1 LSIPLDF
8 TDLALALGLIAI
20 AIAISFWQQLGLEGQ
35 FLLAT
40 LRTLVQLAVV
50 GYVLAVVL
58 DLDQPNPWLIL
69 AFGLLMLT
77 LVSLVT
83 RNRISQKVPK
93 LFPWVWGS
101 LGLSAVLIVGYAQL
115 LVIQPTPLY
124 SPQYLIPLLA
134 AILGNAMNAAS
145 IAGERLV
152 TTLNRSQIEIETHL
166 SLGATPTEAVKLYRT
181 EAIRA
186 GLLPTL
192 NSMTIVGIA
201 TLPGI
206 LTGQL
211 LAGVDPLD
219 AVSYQILILLAIA
232 VANLIATLVLTAGIC
247 RQFFNPEAQLQ
258 KF

>member
-1 LSIPLDF
+1 LLIPLDF
-8 TDLALALGLIAI
+8 TDLALALGLIVI
-20 AIAISFWQQLGLEGQ
+20 AIALSFWQQLGLEGQ

-40 LRTLVQLAVV
+40 ARTIVQLAVA

-58 DLDQPNPWLIL
+58 DPDQPNPGLVL
-69 AFGLLMLT
+69 VFGLLMLT
-77 LVSLVT
+77 LVTVVT
-83 RNRISQKVPK
+83 RNRISKKVPR
-93 LFPWVWGS
+93 LFPWVWAS

-134 AILGNAMNAAS
+134 VILGNAMNAAA
-145 IAGERLV
+145 ITGERLV
-152 TTLNRSQIEIETHL
+152 TTLNRSQVEIETHL
-166 SLGATPTEAVKLYRT
+166 SLGATPTQALKPYRREAM
-181 EAIRA
+181 RA

-211 LAGVDPLD
+211 LGGVDPLD
-219 AVSYQILILLAIA
+219 AVSYQILILLMIT
-232 VANLIATLVLTAGIC
+232 VANLIAILVLSTGIC
-247 RQFFNPEAQLQ
+247 RQFFNAEAQLQ
-258 KF
+258 KI

>member
-1 LSIPLDF
+1 MLIPLDF
-8 TDLALALGLIAI
+8 TDLALALGLITI
-20 AIAISFWQQLGLEGQ
+20 ACALSFWQQLGLEGQ
-35 FLLAT
+35 LLLAT
-40 LRTLVQLAVV
+40 VRTIVQLGVA
-50 GYVLAVVL
+50 GYVLAVVF
-58 DLDQPNPWLIL
+58 DPARPNPWLIL

-77 LVSLVT
+77 LVTVVT
-83 RNRISQKVPK
+83 RNRISKK
-93 LFPWVWGS
+93 LPRLIFWVWGS

-115 LVIQPTPLY
+115 LVIQPTPFY

-152 TTLNRSQIEIETHL
+152 TTLNYSQTEIETHL
-166 SLGATPTEAVKLYRT
+166 SLGATPTQAVKLYRS

-192 NSMTIVGIA
+192 NSMAIVGIV

-211 LAGVDPLD
+211 LAGADPLD
-219 AVSYQILILLAIA
+219 AASYQIVILLAIA
-232 VANLIATLVLTAGIC
+232 VSNLVATLVLTAGIC
-247 RQFFNPEAQLQ
+247 RQYFNAEAQLQ

>member
-1 LSIPLDF
+1 
-8 TDLALALGLIAI
+8 
-20 AIAISFWQQLGLEGQ
+20 
-35 FLLAT
+35 
-40 LRTLVQLAVV
+40 
-50 GYVLAVVL
+50 
-58 DLDQPNPWLIL
+58 
-69 AFGLLMLT
+69 
-77 LVSLVT
+77 
-83 RNRISQKVPK
+83 
-93 LFPWVWGS
+93 

-166 SLGATPTEAVKLYRT
+166 SLGATPTQAVKLYRT

-258 KF
+258 TF

>member
-1 LSIPLDF
+1 MLIPLDF
-8 TDLALALGLIAI
+8 TDLALVLGLIAI
-20 AIAISFWQQLGLEGQ
+20 AIALSFWQQLGLEGQ
-35 FLLAT
+35 LLLAAV
-40 LRTLVQLAVV
+40 RTFVQLAVA

-58 DLDQPNPWLIL
+58 DPEQPNPWLIL

-77 LVSLVT
+77 LVGIVT
-83 RNRISQKVPK
+83 RNRIGKKVPRL
-93 LFPWVWGS
+93 LFWVWGS
-101 LGLSAVLIVGYAQL
+101 LGLSAVLIVGYAQF

-124 SPQYLIPLLA
+124 NPQYLIPLLA

-145 IAGERLV
+145 ISGERLV
-152 TTLNRSQIEIETHL
+152 AALNRSQTEIETHL
-166 SLGATPTEAVKLYRT
+166 SLGATPRQAAKSYRT
-181 EAIRA
+181 EAIRT

-192 NSMTIVGIA
+192 NSMAIVGIA

-211 LAGVDPLD
+211 LVGVDPLD

-232 VANLIATLVLTAGIC
+232 AANLIATLVLTAGIC
-247 RQFFNPEAQLQ
+247 RQFFNAEAQLQ